1 MILTLD
7 NMIYDGTYYLSW
19 VVLQSF
25 RFILCTFN
33 LLFIWLRIS
42 LADLSQYLCLLY
54 KVQENSRIYLMNL
67 KFINLNLMPPF
78 DP

>member
-1 MILTLD
+1 
-7 NMIYDGTYYLSW
+7 MIYDGTYYLSW